1 MGEKL
6 TGDRAK
12 AGASAVGVGVASGGG
27 AAGGA
32 AGGGGLADLVRRIM
46 DASHLSPTLPVGNG
60 IGWLGGRPC
69 PVGFMSG
76 LTRTAGMV
84 VTQAWNTGSLV
95 LSLPIHDVS

>member
-1 MGEKL
+1 V
-6 TGDRAK
+6 
-12 AGASAVGVGVASGGG
+12 AVARLV
-27 AAGGA
+27 
-32 AGGGGLADLVRRIM
+32 VRRVVVGWQTLFVG
-46 DASHLSPTLPVGNG
+46 SWTLRHLSPTLPVGNG

-84 VTQAWNTGSLV
+84 VTQAWKTGSLV